1 MSDFHLSV
9 LAGASAG
16 VYALIAAHLATL
28 ILNWKVAIIYHL
40 FFFIINQPKED
51 GHIYDS
57 RRKKEKEVPISM
69 APMVRY

>member
-1 MSDFHLSV
+1 M

-28 ILNWKVAIIYHL
+28 ILNWKVAIIYHWYYQL
-40 FFFIINQPKED
+40 FVFIIIQPKED